1 MGLKAICDLLDE
13 SSELICF
20 FDDKGKITH
29 VNRAVYNEL
38 DFDNMNFNIRDILP
52 NLFTEEVD
60 IVSYVRE
67 NVSED
72 IRSDVYRKNHT
83 CFPVNVHFYYND
95 TDAYSDDLKMAVF
108 ITDYREVD
116 SLSKRLNSHEENMKE
131 VLRSKD
137 EFTANLTHE
146 LRTPVNGIR
155 GHIRNLYEKEED
167 ISAKRTLN
175 IVLDCCDNMEKIID
189 NLLDYAKLENG
200 KMVVES
206 EPFSLRELI
215 NTSVN
220 TLESVANE
228 KGIELRSSISEDIP
242 DTVYGDEFH
251 LSQVINNLLNNAIK
265 FTSSGYVSIDVYKT
279 KHKKKDIELTF
290 FVTDTGIGMSVEDMD
305 KIFNS
310 FSQVDGSI
318 TRKYGGTGLG
328 LYVCKKLV
336 ELMGGHIEVE
346 SEKGKGSTF
355 TFNINMLCDDE
366 SDGGEE
372 VVNIFELKKTLN
384 LGREEQIESRLDFA
398 NPDNISKINGMIEKC
413 KLCVELDNWDKA
425 EGFASGIKALSEN
438 APKEVSSIAFRLV
451 MNVRKEKKEKCR
463 DYLDELE
470 GLITST
476 IKAGENNG

>member
-20 FDDKGKITH
+20 FDDKGKITY
-29 VNRAVYNEL
+29 VNRAVYSEL

-95 TDAYSDDLKMAVF
+95 KDAYSDDLKMAVF

-167 ISAKRTLN
+167 ISNKRTMK

-200 KMVVES
+200 KMVIES
-206 EPFSLRELI
+206 NPFSIRELI
-215 NTSVN
+215 NSSVS

-228 KGIELRSSISEDIP
+228 KGIELRYNISENIP
-242 DTVYGDEFH
+242 DIVYGDEFH

-265 FTSSGYVSIDVYKT
+265 FTSSGYVSLDVYKT

-305 KIFNS
+305 KIFSS
-310 FSQVDGSI
+310 FSQADGSI

-328 LYVCKKLV
+328 LYVCKQIV
-336 ELMGGHIEVE
+336 ELMGGHIEVD

-355 TFNINMLCDDE
+355 TFNINMKCDEKSNDKE
-366 SDGGEE
+366 AD
-372 VVNIFELKKTLN
+372 VDIFELKKMLDVGRKEQSELKFDFTNPTN
-384 LGREEQIESRLDFA
+384 LKK
-398 NPDNISKINGMIEKC
+398 ISDMIEKC
-413 KLCVELDNWDKA
+413 KLCIELDNWDKA
-425 EGFASGIKALSEN
+425 EGFSSGIKSLSEN

-451 MNVRKEKKEKCR
+451 MNVRKEKKDKCR
-463 DYLDELE
+463 DYLDELDNI
-470 GLITST
+470 ITST
-476 IKAGENNG
+476 IKAGEKDG